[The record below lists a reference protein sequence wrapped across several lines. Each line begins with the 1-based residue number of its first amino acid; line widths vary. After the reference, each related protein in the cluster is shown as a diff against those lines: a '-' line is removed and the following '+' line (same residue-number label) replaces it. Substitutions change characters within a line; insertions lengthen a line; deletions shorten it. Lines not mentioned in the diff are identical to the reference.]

1 MKKTFYLLFT
11 VAGLFILLTSELMYS
26 TGSPGGKTGSPGD
39 GGTTC
44 TQCHGGTATPQDGWI
59 TSTIP
64 VEGYEPGQTYSITA
78 TGTHDGVVKF
88 GFELTAE
95 DMNAD
100 KTGALIV
107 TNASQNQLVNG
118 NNSITHSAGGT
129 APSGNTKSWT
139 FDWTAPAEGTGDVT
153 FYGAFNAA
161 NGNGNNQG
169 DVIYTSTLSVPEAT
183 VAQSG
188 ITVSLTGMTPHVG
201 QLLEARLIDKSN
213 YMEVERLAVDPIP
226 SADFEISFANTE
238 DGKSYWVDFYADHND
253 NGWYDGIPTDHAW
266 RLTVNDVMGP
276 KNVSFAHN
284 VNFSE
289 INFKHMYKLEFA
301 GMSPH
306 LGQKLEVR
314 LVEMTSMREAGR
326 VKVDAIP
333 SDEFDVFLPFI
344 NTGETYYVDFYADHN
359 GNGVYDAPPTDH
371 AWRMELTDV
380 EGDEDDEFIHNTNFT
395 DIGWSYRLTLNA
407 TGMNPHLGQLFELR
421 LVNQATL
428 AEAGRMRL
436 DSIVLADFAAS
447 AIGLEL
453 GEDYFV
459 DFYADHSGN
468 GMYDP
473 PPTDHAWRLELNDV
487 AGDSELDFAHNTNF
501 TDIGWPLTGINENI
515 LAQQVQVYPNPVNDQ
530 FTLNIDTD
538 AYGLEEMSIYNASGI
553 LVNRAAVVSGSREMK
568 VDISNLN
575 SGIYYLT
582 VKLDNGS
589 MISKSV
595 IKL

>member
-1 MKKTFYLLFT
+1 
-11 VAGLFILLTSELMYS
+11 MYS

-44 TQCHGGTATPQDGWI
+44 TQCHSGTATAQDGWI

-95 DMNAD
+95 DMNDD
-100 KTGALIV
+100 KTGTLMV

-118 NNSITHSAGGT
+118 NNSITHTAGGT

-139 FDWTAPAEGTGDVT
+139 FDWTAPVEGTGDVT

-183 VAQSG
+183 VAQAG

-213 YMEVERLAVDPIP
+213 HMEVERLAVDEIP
-226 SADFEISFANTE
+226 AADFEISFANTE
-238 DGKSYWVDFYADHND
+238 DGKSYWIDFYADHND
-253 NGWYDGIPTDHAW
+253 NGWYDGVPTDHAW
-266 RLTVNDVMGP
+266 RITVNDMMGP
-276 KNVSFAHN
+276 KTVSFAHN

-289 INFKHMYKLEFA
+289 INFKHMYKLEFK
-301 GMSPH
+301 GMTPH
-306 LGQKLEVR
+306 IGQKLEVR
-314 LVEMTSMREAGR
+314 LVEMTSMMEAGR
-326 VKVDAIP
+326 VTVDAIP
-333 SDEFDVFLPFI
+333 SEEFDVFLPFI
-344 NTGETYYVDFYADHN
+344 ATGETYYVDFYADHN
-359 GNGVYDAPPTDH
+359 SNGVYDAPPTDH

-459 DFYADHSGN
+459 DFYADHNGN

-501 TDIGWPLTGINENI
+501 TDIGWPLTGINESI
-515 LAQQVQVYPNPVNDQ
+515 LAKQVQVYPNPVNDQ

-538 AYGLEEMSIYNASGI
+538 AFGLEEMSIFSASGL

-575 SGIYYLT
+575 RGIYYLT
-582 VKLDNGS
+582 IQLDNGS
-589 MISKSV
+589 MISKSI